1 MTVARSTDGRLLTQ
15 AVEALFDPGS
25 AAAGG
30 SAAAIAAALAATVLA
45 NIARSGGDH
54 GRAAQGAALGMR
66 LARLAGGDAQVLA
79 VARALLENAAE
90 GGNATRDFDLG
101 RALDEAVSAPLAI
114 AEASADVAILAAELC
129 PLTDPD
135 LAPDAVSAAILASA
149 AARAAAHLVE
159 ANLGVSAVDE
169 RAIRARAAAAAAE
182 KAAAEA
188 L

>member
-1 MTVARSTDGRLLTQ
+1 MSSSRGRRPTRNCAGVLSKTSNRRWPSRVSTRLGRHSRRHARACVRSDRVTVARSTDGRLLTQ

-101 RALDEAVSAPLAI
+101 RALDEAVSAP
-114 AEASADVAILAAELC
+114 
-129 PLTDPD
+129 
-135 LAPDAVSAAILASA
+135 
-149 AARAAAHLVE
+149 
-159 ANLGVSAVDE
+159 
-169 RAIRARAAAAAAE
+169 
-182 KAAAEA
+182 
-188 L
+188 